1 MYKRIAVSLPA
12 SLLKRIERER
22 KETCLNRSELIRK
35 SIETFF
41 GLGSKIDQKLI
52 EKYGPVYD
60 ALNKENI
67 EIANEMLDSN
77 TTFPTD

>member
-1 MYKRIAVSLPA
+1 MYKKIAVTLPDN
-12 SLLKRIERER
+12 LLKLIERER

-41 GLGSKIDQKLI
+41 GLNSKIAPGLI

-60 ALNKENI
+60 ALNNENI
-67 EIANEMLDSN
+67 ELANEMLDSN